1 MSSTRSSIAAL
12 LVSALLSI
20 AATCEGP
27 RPIDLDIQDRGQ
39 PIPSGRVAYEVL
51 PGNDTRRQGALLDV
65 LSGAAPLE
73 GIQSEPRPTSGELT
87 LAVVGEYARTSG
99 HGSEPVPAGREI
111 DFDVELAGPTTVG
124 IDVDNQRGFVALRPG
139 IRIRDMFSMEALVGV
154 GIDHTRVRVQNA
166 GFLQTDEDVSPG
178 ALFGLRLGFRPIPL
192 IDFYAQASTT
202 LSHSITSDLE
212 AGGQLNLTKNVGL
225 YAGYR
230 RFKYTEE
237 EAKGLGSD
245 LELDFSGPT
254 FGLSLQ
260 F

>member
-27 RPIDLDIQDRGQ
+27 RPIDLDFDDRGQ
-39 PIPSGRVAYEVL
+39 TTPGGRATYEIL
-51 PGNDTRRQGALLDV
+51 PGNDTRRRGSLLDLV
-65 LSGAAPLE
+65 AGAAPLTGVE
-73 GIQSEPRPTSGELT
+73 AEPPEQDIIAT
-87 LAVVGEYARTSG
+87 LAVVAEYASTNG

-124 IDVDNQRGFVALRPG
+124 IDVDNQRGFVAFRPG
-139 IRIRDMFSMEALVGV
+139 VRALDMFSVEALLGV

-178 ALFGLRLGFRPIPL
+178 LLLGLRLGFRPIPL

-202 LSHSITSDLE
+202 AGHSGTTDLE
-212 AGGQLNLTKNVGL
+212 AGGQLNLTKNVGV
-225 YAGYR
+225 YGGYR
-230 RFKYTEE
+230 RFRYADEK
-237 EAKGLGSD
+237 AKGNGSD
-245 LELDFSGPT
+245 LEFDFRGPT
-254 FGLSLQ
+254 FGLSLT